1 VVSRKALRSRVTEVL
16 VYVAMSL
23 GVLLVVG
30 ADDYNSKLP
39 GEYVE
44 PRYVLPMLALW
55 GAVLALAAR
64 GAGRRWG
71 PLAGTLIVT
80 LVMAHDVFSGLL
92 VISRYYG

>member
-1 VVSRKALRSRVTEVL
+1 
-16 VYVAMSL
+16 
-23 GVLLVVG
+23 VG
-30 ADDYNSKLP
+30 ADDYLHKIP
-39 GEYVE
+39 GEYAE

-71 PLAGTLIVT
+71 PVAGALIVCVV
-80 LVMAHDVFSGLL
+80 LAHNIFSQLL